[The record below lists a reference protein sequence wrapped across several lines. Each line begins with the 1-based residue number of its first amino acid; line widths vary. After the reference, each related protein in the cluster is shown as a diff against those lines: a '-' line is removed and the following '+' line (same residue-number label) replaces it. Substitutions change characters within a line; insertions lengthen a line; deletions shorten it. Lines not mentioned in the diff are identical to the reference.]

1 MPESKLKE
9 SRAKD
14 LIRFTYPRPTE
25 GTMSLIGPGFSSL
38 KQAPVELKENNPH
51 QPISFTYPRSNEE
64 PVISSSV
71 LVAVSQNARVLDR
84 PWVPKSTAGNSSAAH
99 KKPMKKSDLDTKNI
113 MNIPKLPANAE
124 TCLKSWYIDHQHN
137 PYPSDEEKVQLAT
150 LGGISKEQVSNW
162 FRNQRT
168 RDKQLKKIRD
178 NAKSEAANSL
188 MTLNR
193 L

>member
-1 MPESKLKE
+1 
-9 SRAKD
+9 
-14 LIRFTYPRPTE
+14 
-25 GTMSLIGPGFSSL
+25 
-38 KQAPVELKENNPH
+38 
-51 QPISFTYPRSNEE
+51 
-64 PVISSSV
+64 V

-99 KKPMKKSDLDTKNI
+99 KKQLKKSDLVTKN
-113 MNIPKLPANAE
+113 MNIPKLPANAK

-150 LGGISKEQVSNW
+150 LRGISKEQVSNW

-178 NAKSEAANSL
+178 NAKSEAANIL